1 MQSLRKLKNMVL
13 KNMSMKDFF
22 TSDIFKPH
30 LYGIIKMVSSRYNDE
45 AMFVLTAWGGKDIAY
60 TNNREVFINLNN
72 EIIQNLTDLEERYL
86 CCLGFLG
93 HELGHVLYTDFE
105 FSSKAC
111 FGEYSDVGL
120 KGSDLRVMSEI
131 QKARDAGYNKFISK
145 IYKNVNN
152 ILEDGF
158 VNDRISRQFP
168 GTFKSGIQKSLDL
181 MFKDGISVA
190 DYELNNVISVLHCLA
205 VGHPVPAKLLQS
217 ISCYDELAEIV
228 QDNIQKELPFDRIA
242 LSNRTMVCLWPLIKP
257 LINQAADQESPGE
270 NGNERQAGNNQSQA
284 GGSDSGNENS
294 KVCQD
299 VLSKLKES
307 SQIGEGKGILNQQRK
322 KSNSK
327 EQNDTNTKE
336 KSAALDNKE
345 CNNVS
350 DAGTGKKNLDSKND
364 SQDQSEGQSQ
374 GQSEGQSAADKMSNE
389 NIKDKCSNTKGEK
402 FSDTEGNCSKPAD
415 TQSNRS
421 ENSHDAYLERGNK
434 EISESDSC
442 EIDIEEGHNVL
453 EKLLSRYAREY
464 ILKNPEKTELQSL
477 NEIAENI
484 KEGSNSPH
492 QGYPFKIR
500 NVKSDSTDKKLYD
513 AAFTR
518 LSGISRRLQKRVE
531 AILSEKNDG
540 GVCKNLLKGNKIN
553 PAAAACSNGKIF
565 KRNVLPDSQDLVV
578 SVLID
583 QSGSMSGARIEKAL
597 EMAIVIESFCSGLNI
612 PLAITGHMDGM
623 NGVNLTNFIRFEDN
637 SKSRKYNLAQL
648 KSGGCNRD
656 GFALKYCVDNLM
668 LRPEENK
675 LMILISDGRPNSNKY
690 SGKLAEQDL
699 MEIKKTFERK
709 GGRLIAAAIGDDKEI
724 ISRIYGNS
732 FLDISDLEKLPM
744 KMVSIISK
752 YLQS

>member
-22 TSDIFKPH
+22 TSDIFKQH
-30 LYGIIKMVSSRYNDE
+30 LSGIVKMVSSRYNDE
-45 AMFVLTAWGGKDIAY
+45 AMFVLTAWGGNDIAY

-72 EIIQNLTDLEERYL
+72 KIIQNLTDLEERYL

-105 FSSKAC
+105 FSTKAC
-111 FGEYSDVGL
+111 FGEYSDFGL
-120 KGSDLRVMSEI
+120 KDSDLRVMNEI
-131 QKARDAGYNKFISK
+131 QKARDAGFNKFISK
-145 IYKNVNN
+145 IYKNINN

-190 DYELNNVISVLHCLA
+190 DYELNNAISVLHCLA
-205 VGHPVPAKLLQS
+205 VGHPVPAELLQS
-217 ISCYDELAEIV
+217 ISCYDKLAEIV

-242 LSNRTMVCLWPLIKP
+242 LSNRTMVCLWPLMKP
-257 LINQAADQESPGE
+257 LINQAAEQESAGE
-270 NGNERQAGNNQSQA
+270 NGSEGQSGNNQSQSS
-284 GGSDSGNENS
+284 GSDSGNEDS

-299 VLSKLKES
+299 VLSQLKES
-307 SQIGEGKGILNQQRK
+307 SQIGEGKGILNQQKK

-327 EQNDTNTKE
+327 EQNNTNVKE
-336 KSAALDNKE
+336 KSAAPDNKE

-350 DAGTGKKNLDSKND
+350 DAGTGEKNLDRENN
-364 SQDQSEGQSQ
+364 SQ
-374 GQSEGQSAADKMSNE
+374 GQSETQPGQTKSSNDNAKDRCANSKSE
-389 NIKDKCSNTKGEK
+389 NC
-402 FSDTEGNCSKPAD
+402 SDTENNCSKPAD
-415 TQSNRS
+415 TQSNKN
-421 ENSHDAYLERGNK
+421 ENSLDAYSERGNK

-442 EIDIEEGHNVL
+442 ETDIEEGYNVL
-453 EKLLSRYAREY
+453 EKLLSRYAQEY

-583 QSGSMSGARIEKAL
+583 QSGSMSGTRIEKAL
-597 EMAIVIESFCSGLNI
+597 EMAIVIENFCSGLNI

-699 MEIKKTFERK
+699 AEIKKIFERK